1 MGRLSG
7 MDHLGSGILG
17 MARYFSAYMFSIAS
31 FLFLWGCAS
40 PETPAVVL
48 DEEVMLFLKPGLRPE
63 SLLFPEYLLIEDLE
77 LDTHG
82 RIPESPLVGAGL
94 KTKLGFKT
102 VLDRYHAI
110 LESKGWQI
118 APAEVTNQAF
128 RLLASRLGETLEIRA
143 VQGTDLTQVFILY
156 RPTPP
161 PVVR

>member
-17 MARYFSAYMFSIAS
+17 MARYVSVYMFSIAS

-82 RIPESPLVGAGL
+82 RIPQSSLVGAEL
-94 KTKLGFKT
+94 KTKLRIKA
-102 VLDRYHAI
+102 VLDRYNAI
-110 LESKGWQI
+110 LDIKGWMV
-118 APAEVTNQAF
+118 APAEVTNQSF

-143 VQGTDLTQVFILY
+143 VQGTDSTQVFILY
-156 RPTPP
+156 RPTS